1 MRTLNVCA
9 LSLALALLP
18 AMSSLG
24 AQEQPAPARSAS
36 LYQMEGQ
43 VLQLLPRNMFWLDR
57 SGTKVLV
64 YATRESMKSL
74 RSGQRV
80 RIVGERN
87 SDYLSATRS
96 AFIARTIVTI

>member
-1 MRTLNVCA
+1 
-9 LSLALALLP
+9 
-18 AMSSLG
+18 
-24 AQEQPAPARSAS
+24 
-36 LYQMEGQ
+36 
-43 VLQLLPRNMFWLDR
+43 
-57 SGTKVLV
+57 
-64 YATRESMKSL
+64 L